1 MTRRDAIVCFNEPF
15 ADPSFFGPEACVER
29 HHANGEKGPRPGFE
43 SCTFNERMDLIE
55 SANQQYEVTQSVP
68 TRFMFY

>member
-29 HHANGEKGPRPGFE
+29 HHANGEKGARPGFE
-43 SCTFNERMDLIE
+43 HYTFKERMEFIE
-55 SANQQYEVTQSVP
+55 KSTPPDQVP
-68 TRFMFY
+68 